1 MQRTLDKT
9 KVTCIRW
16 IPGSSH
22 AFIASHASGQL
33 YVYDMDVSSIVTLT
47 SSGAMPHYQVIAR
60 GDAFTVYAC
69 RAKTVCNPLQ
79 RWTVGAGPINE
90 FAFSPCGQYLA
101 VVSADGYLRV
111 FVYRT
116 VEVVGLM
123 RSYFGGLLCVAW
135 SPDGR
140 YIATGGEDDLITL
153 WSFAERR
160 VVCRGRG
167 HRSWVGGVAFDPY
180 AASVGP
186 DFTDFC
192 GSEDEICRPPPDFPQ
207 MPTTNCDDSP
217 SSGHT
222 HEVQSYR
229 LGSIG
234 HDAMLCLW
242 DITDEVLWRP
252 VSRTRTS
259 TVVSHSETDTAQNCI
274 ANTSDSAAGGGDT
287 KTVTNCVGTASTNVV
302 QKFATLALG
311 DRPVKEKQRRSAS
324 GAGSSEHRW
333 HFSLASRSSDS
344 KIQLL
349 KAAAA
354 AAGTGGR
361 GQHMVDDAVRLLG
374 TPTCPRLTDVP
385 MLVPLVGKRV
395 AHERLTALV
404 FREDCLVTS
413 CYEGVIYTWAR
424 PVPPSYTV
432 SPQKNSEVLSNQNQF
447 SFSCHLI
454 VVVVG
459 LLVGDKS
466 DEGTRTG
473 YINNNLYFSPCC
485 NSSALVVDSYH
496 LLNT

>member
-1 MQRTLDKT
+1 M
-9 KVTCIRW
+9 
-16 IPGSSH
+16 H
-22 AFIASHASGQL
+22 NIASRLKVNKLPVMS
-33 YVYDMDVSSIVTLT
+33 VCVS
-47 SSGAMPHYQVIAR
+47 QVIAH
-60 GDAFTVYAC
+60 GDAFTVHAC
-69 RAKTVCNPLQ
+69 RSKTICNPLQ
-79 RWTVGAGPINE
+79 RWTVGAGAINE

-111 FVYRT
+111 FVYST
-116 VEVVGLM
+116 VEVIGLM

-153 WSFAERR
+153 WSFTDSR

-180 AASVGP
+180 AASVGS

-192 GSEDEICRPPPDFPQ
+192 GSDDEICRLPSNSPQ
-207 MPTTNCDDSP
+207 RSMTVNCDDSP
-217 SSGHT
+217 GSGHP

-242 DITDEVLWRP
+242 DITDEVLRRP
-252 VSRTRTS
+252 LSRTRTS
-259 TVVSHSETDTAQNCI
+259 TVVSCSEADTMTPNCVSNSTD
-274 ANTSDSAAGGGDT
+274 SPVAGGDA
-287 KTVTNCVGTASTNVV
+287 KAAVTNCVQTATPTNVV

-311 DRPVKEKQRRSAS
+311 DRPVKDKQRRSAS
-324 GAGSSEHRW
+324 GASSSEHRW

-354 AAGTGGR
+354 TSGAGAK
-361 GQHMVDDAVRLLG
+361 GQQPVDDAVRVLG
-374 TPTCPRLTDVP
+374 TPTCPRLSDVP

-424 PVPPSYTV
+424 PGYMV
-432 SPQKNSEVLSNQNQF
+432 SF
-447 SFSCHLI
+447 
-454 VVVVG
+454 
-459 LLVGDKS
+459 
-466 DEGTRTG
+466 
-473 YINNNLYFSPCC
+473 
-485 NSSALVVDSYH
+485 
-496 LLNT
+496 

>member
-1 MQRTLDKT
+1 M
-9 KVTCIRW
+9 
-16 IPGSSH
+16 
-22 AFIASHASGQL
+22 
-33 YVYDMDVSSIVTLT
+33 YVYDVDVSSAVTLT
-47 SSGAMPHYQVIAR
+47 SSGAMPHYQVTAR
-60 GDAFTVYAC
+60 SDAFMVHTC
-69 RAKTVCNPLQ
+69 RAKTMCNPLQ
-79 RWTVGAGPINE
+79 RWTIGASAINE

-101 VVSADGYLRV
+101 IVSADGYLRV
-111 FVYRT
+111 FVYST
-116 VEVVGLM
+116 VEVIGLM

-153 WSFAERR
+153 WSFTERR

-180 AASVGP
+180 AASVGS

-192 GSEDEICRPPPDFPQ
+192 GSDDEIYRLPPDSPQ
-207 MPTTNCDDSP
+207 RPAANCNDSP
-217 SSGHT
+217 TSVHTT
-222 HEVQSYR
+222 HEVQYYR

-242 DITDEVLWRP
+242 DITDEVLRRSL
-252 VSRTRTS
+252 SRTRTS
-259 TVVSHSETDTAQNCI
+259 TAVSCSEADTAVPNCT
-274 ANTSDSAAGGGDT
+274 ANSTESPSGSASGDT
-287 KTVTNCVGTASTNVV
+287 KTAGDTKSVPNCVMTPSTTNVV

-311 DRPVKEKQRRSAS
+311 DRPVKDKQRRSAS
-324 GAGSSEHRW
+324 GASTSDHRW

-354 AAGTGGR
+354 VTGTVAR
-361 GQHMVDDAVRLLG
+361 GQQVVDDAVRLLG
-374 TPTCPRLTDVP
+374 TPTCPRLADIP

-424 PVPPSYTV
+424 PSHTV
-432 SPQKNSEVLSNQNQF
+432 SSQ
-447 SFSCHLI
+447 HI
-454 VVVVG
+454 DVVFIHCF
-459 LLVGDKS
+459 
-466 DEGTRTG
+466 E
-473 YINNNLYFSPCC
+473 
-485 NSSALVVDSYH
+485 
-496 LLNT
+496 

>member
-1 MQRTLDKT
+1 M
-9 KVTCIRW
+9 TCVRW
-16 IPGSSH
+16 IPDSSH
-22 AFIASHASGQL
+22 TFIASHASGQM
-33 YVYDMDVSSIVTLT
+33 YVYDVDVSSMVTLT
-47 SSGAMPHYQVIAR
+47 SSGAMPHYQLIAR

-79 RWTVGAGPINE
+79 RWTIGAGAVNE

-111 FVYRT
+111 FVYST

-153 WSFAERR
+153 WSFMDCR

-180 AASVGP
+180 AASVGS

-192 GSEDEICRPPPDFPQ
+192 GSDDEISRLPSYSPQ
-207 MPTTNCDDSP
+207 RSTANCNDSP
-217 SSGHT
+217 SSGHI

-242 DITDEVLWRP
+242 DITDEVLRRP
-252 VSRTRTS
+252 LSRTRTS
-259 TVVSHSETDTAQNCI
+259 TVVSSSEPDTTQNCV
-274 ANTSDSAAGGGDT
+274 ANSTESSSGGVDT
-287 KTVTNCVGTASTNVV
+287 KTVTNCVQTATPTNVV

-311 DRPVKEKQRRSAS
+311 DRPIKDKQRRSAS
-324 GAGSSEHRW
+324 GAGSSDHRW

-354 AAGTGGR
+354 ATGTSAK
-361 GQHMVDDAVRLLG
+361 GQQLVDDAVRLLG
-374 TPTCPRLTDVP
+374 TPTCPRLTDIP

-424 PVPPSYTV
+424 PGYTV
-432 SPQKNSEVLSNQNQF
+432 SF
-447 SFSCHLI
+447 SDNVIYWFA
-454 VVVVG
+454 
-459 LLVGDKS
+459 
-466 DEGTRTG
+466 
-473 YINNNLYFSPCC
+473 
-485 NSSALVVDSYH
+485 SASLA
-496 LLNT
+496 NP

>member
-1 MQRTLDKT
+1 M
-9 KVTCIRW
+9 
-16 IPGSSH
+16 
-22 AFIASHASGQL
+22 
-33 YVYDMDVSSIVTLT
+33 YVYDVDVSSMVTLT

-79 RWTVGAGPINE
+79 RWTVGSGAINE

-101 VVSADGYLRV
+101 VVNADGYLRV
-111 FVYRT
+111 FVYST

-153 WSFAERR
+153 WSFVERR

-180 AASVGP
+180 AASVGS

-192 GSEDEICRPPPDFPQ
+192 GSDDEIYRLPADSPQ
-207 MPTTNCDDSP
+207 RSTANCDDSP
-217 SSGHT
+217 SSVHT

-242 DITDEVLWRP
+242 DITDEVLRRP
-252 VSRTRTS
+252 LSRTRTS
-259 TVVSHSETDTAQNCI
+259 TVVSCSEADAAQNCV
-274 ANTSDSAAGGGDT
+274 ANSTESPGGGGDT
-287 KTVTNCVGTASTNVV
+287 KTLVNCVTSPPTNVV

-311 DRPVKEKQRRSAS
+311 DRPVKEKQRRSGS
-324 GAGSSEHRW
+324 GAGASDHRW

-354 AAGTGGR
+354 ATGAGAR
-361 GQHMVDDAVRLLG
+361 GQQVIDDAVRLLG
-374 TPTCPRLTDVP
+374 SPTCPRLTDIP

-424 PVPPSYTV
+424 PGYTV
-432 SPQKNSEVLSNQNQF
+432 SLQISDMLFIYNCEIVMTWFIICAPAMLSEADTVFYFVHLSVCTKKTEQN
-447 SFSCHLI
+447 C
-454 VVVVG
+454 
-459 LLVGDKS
+459 
-466 DEGTRTG
+466 
-473 YINNNLYFSPCC
+473 
-485 NSSALVVDSYH
+485 
-496 LLNT
+496 

>member
-1 MQRTLDKT
+1 M
-9 KVTCIRW
+9 TCVRW
-16 IPGSSH
+16 IPDSSRM
-22 AFIASHASGQL
+22 FIASHASGQM
-33 YVYDMDVSSIVTLT
+33 YVYDVDISTVVTLT
-47 SSGAMPHYQVIAR
+47 SSGAMPHYQVVAR

-79 RWTVGAGPINE
+79 RWTVGVGAVNE

-111 FVYRT
+111 FVYST
-116 VEVVGLM
+116 VELVGLM

-153 WSFAERR
+153 WSFMECR

-180 AASVGP
+180 AASVGS

-192 GSEDEICRPPPDFPQ
+192 GSDDEICRLPPYSPQ
-207 MPTTNCDDSP
+207 RSTANCDDSP
-217 SSGHT
+217 SSGPT

-242 DITDEVLWRP
+242 DITDEVLRRP
-252 VSRTRTS
+252 LSRTRTS
-259 TVVSHSETDTAQNCI
+259 TVVSCNEADTTPNCVT
-274 ANTSDSAAGGGDT
+274 NSTESPAGGGDT
-287 KTVTNCVGTASTNVV
+287 KTVTNCVQTATPSNVV

-324 GAGSSEHRW
+324 GAGSSDHRW

-354 AAGTGGR
+354 AAGTGAR
-361 GQHMVDDAVRLLG
+361 GQQPVDDAVRLLG
-374 TPTCPRLTDVP
+374 TPTCPRLADVP

-424 PVPPSYTV
+424 PGYTV
-432 SPQKNSEVLSNQNQF
+432 SSQNSNVLSVDL
-447 SFSCHLI
+447 H
-454 VVVVG
+454 
-459 LLVGDKS
+459 
-466 DEGTRTG
+466 
-473 YINNNLYFSPCC
+473 
-485 NSSALVVDSYH
+485 SALLSDPYCQSLTLCVCVCVSVC
-496 LLNT
+496 LLKICYYFYIP